1 MLCLYLLTKIV
12 YIFYFLTIL
21 KQSILLTYICQTAK
35 HGYPISMHG
44 KILQNTPFLKCGQQI
59 WFWLFIFRPITSK
72 QCTLTAIDIHVISF
86 LGDSKLTQQPAL
98 LEAPGLISGPDKDF
112 YMFAFCFV
120 VVVVFVVTLVL
131 FAIPF
136 TMLLIFH

>member
-1 MLCLYLLTKIV
+1 VWPANLVLFV
-12 YIFYFLTIL
+12 YISANYVKLLNSLT
-21 KQSILLTYICQTAK
+21 T
-35 HGYPISMHG
+35 
-44 KILQNTPFLKCGQQI
+44 
-59 WFWLFIFRPITSK
+59 
-72 QCTLTAIDIHVISF
+72 IDIHVISF